1 MEHITSKKPFLIVL
15 LGDFNARMQGWYQN
29 NITTS
34 KGCKIDIATSHF
46 GLSQIIK
53 EPTHILRNL
62 VSWTDLTFM
71 SQPNLVMPSGVHSSL
86 HQNYHHQIVLMK
98 FNFSVSYP
106 PSTYQVISM
115 ALINKL
121 IQILLNEPLIYLTG
135 KKVFLILMCIDEFLF
150 STNRLWTSLKI
161 LFCTK
166 Q

>member
-34 KGCKIDIATSHF
+34 EGCKIDIATSHF

-86 HQNYHHQIVLMK
+86 HQNCHHQIVLVK
-98 FNFSVSYP
+98 FNFTVSYP

-115 ALINKL
+115 AL
-121 IQILLNEPLIYLTG
+121 
-135 KKVFLILMCIDEFLF
+135 
-150 STNRLWTSLKI
+150 STN
-161 LFCTK
+161 
-166 Q
+166 